1 MTHHGEEALTIATL
15 TTIED
20 KTTPKLQKRYSKI
33 DVSNKKINEQMLS
46 SPIRRS

>member
-20 KTTPKLQKRYSKI
+20 KTTPRLQKRYFKNDASK
-33 DVSNKKINEQMLS
+33 KEMNEQMLS
-46 SPIRRS
+46 WPIRRS